1 MIKQFLLLVLISL
14 SIPTFAQNS
23 FIGKWEMKYANEKND
38 SPIKLSLQIGIPEKR
53 VLYPATLT
61 IECDSFSASYELLLV
76 KKNSRQLFISKNK
89 LPITETPFSIGNWTY
104 FFNGTLDFKINF
116 KGDLLL
122 TNNRFPVSF
131 EGIKMNE
138 VNNYPINYQPLANK
152 ISQFLFAGNIA
163 FTKINNEILN
173 TTQSKK
179 ITTPKLSSTYFGLID
194 TIFTKSEEAS
204 IKFQRNNDNDIV
216 SVKLNEEIILDQV
229 DSRKKRDKEDIILDT
244 GLNIISFFSDD
255 FGSIKPSNASIKIEF
270 ENYKKVLSF
279 NDTEN
284 IGATF
289 ILAEVYLQA
298 KSNGGINNYDE
309 KRITV
314 DDQENYSYLRYYRK
328 IIDSSEKRSSRIIG
342 DFITQLPQLTFAIWD
357 DAVEDGDTISLSI
370 NNKWITQN
378 FPVKKK
384 PQFLTVFLQP
394 GTNLIT
400 FSANNLG
407 SIPPNTSV
415 LEIIDGKKRKSFYIE
430 TDLNLNNQ
438 VRIYYDIK

>member
-1 MIKQFLLLVLISL
+1 MIKQFLLLLFISL
-14 SIPTFAQNS
+14 SIHPFAQNS
-23 FIGKWEMKYANEKND
+23 FMGKWEMNYTNEKNE
-38 SPIKLSLQIGIPEKR
+38 SPVKLILQIGIPEKS

-89 LPITETPFSIGNWTY
+89 LPITETPFSIGAWTY

-122 TNNRFPVSF
+122 TNNRFPVAIDGLKIN
-131 EGIKMNE
+131 EIKD
-138 VNNYPINYQPLANK
+138 YPINYQPLANK
-152 ISQFLFAGNIA
+152 LFQFLYASTIS

-173 TTQSKK
+173 TALSKK
-179 ITTPKLSSTYFGLID
+179 ITTPKLSSIYFGLID
-194 TIFTKSEEAS
+194 TIFTKSEEAR

-216 SVKLNEEIILDQV
+216 SVKLNEEIIIDQV
-229 DSRKKRDKEDIILDT
+229 DSRKKRDNEEIILDT
-244 GLNIISFFSDD
+244 GLNIISFFTDD
-255 FGSIKPSNASIKIEF
+255 FGSIKPSSAAIKIEF
-270 ENYKKVLSF
+270 ENYKKTLSF

-284 IGATF
+284 MGATF
-289 ILAEVYLQA
+289 ILAEVYIQTNS
-298 KSNGGINNYDE
+298 KGDKNISTE
-309 KRITV
+309 KRITT
-314 DDQENYSYLRYYRK
+314 DEQEDYSYLRYYNK
-328 IIDSSEKRSSRIIG
+328 IIDSSGKRSGRIIG

-430 TDLNLNNQ
+430 TDLNRNNL
-438 VRIYYDIK
+438 VRIYYDIQ